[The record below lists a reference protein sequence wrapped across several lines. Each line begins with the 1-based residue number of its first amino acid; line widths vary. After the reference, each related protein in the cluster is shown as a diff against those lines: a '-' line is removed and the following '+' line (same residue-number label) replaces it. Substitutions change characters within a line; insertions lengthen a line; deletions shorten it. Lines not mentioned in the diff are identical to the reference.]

1 MMNINGLLD
10 ELTDEQIENI
20 KQKYLTEEIK
30 SFINKEEYLQTINAF
45 FECGLNVSEAAKK
58 AFMHRNTLTYRLDK
72 FERVTK
78 LSLHSI
84 ENAFLVKLL
93 IAINQYKRV

>member
-10 ELTDEQIENI
+10 ELTEEQIENI

-30 SFINKEEYLQTINAF
+30 SFLDKEEYLQTINAF

-78 LSLHSI
+78 LNLHNI
-84 ENAFLVKLL
+84 ENAFLIKLL

>member
-1 MMNINGLLD
+1 MMSINGLLD

-20 KQKYLTEEIK
+20 KQKYLTSEIE
-30 SFINKEEYLQTINAF
+30 SFLNKEEYLQTINAF

-78 LSLHSI
+78 LSLHNI
-84 ENAFLVKLL
+84 ENAFLIKLL